1 MTSEQIMH
9 LVAMIIYMAVVITIG
24 IIFAKRANKSSDD
37 YFLGG
42 RSLGPWVTEFS
53 ASASDM
59 SGWLLMGLPGVAYW
73 CGLADAAW
81 TAIGLALGTYL
92 NWLIVSKRLRRY
104 SVRANNSITLPDF
117 FSNRFREK
125 KKTIMTI
132 SAMFILIFFTV
143 YAASCFVTCGKLFST
158 LFDLPY
164 IPMMILGAVF
174 VLAYTILGGFLAESA
189 SDFMQAIVMIIALIA
204 VVIVGTVT
212 AGGLGAVIDNA
223 KSIPGFF
230 EFFQIANP
238 TPEVS
243 SAAAGSLGEHLANHF
258 KSFFAVSTESA
269 SQTILNETTPVWGDP
284 KPYGVLSVCS
294 MLAWGLGYFGMPQV
308 LLRFMAIRK
317 EKELKASRRIAI
329 VWIVVSLTVA
339 VFIGIMGR
347 DLFPTTHTTASGA
360 ENIFITITTTI
371 FSSGALPILAGFI
384 MAGILAATISS
395 SDSYLLIAA
404 SAFAKNIYK
413 GVIDKK
419 ASDKK
424 VMWATRITLGAI
436 AVIAM
441 LLALNENSVIF
452 KLVSFAWAGFGA
464 TFGPL
469 MLFSLFWKRTTKAG
483 AIAGMISGGA
493 MVFIW
498 KLLINPLGAHFGIS
512 ALTIYELLPAFI
524 ISCIFIVVV
533 SLLTKKPSAE
543 IEADF
548 EAVKNGETDP
558 VITENN

>member
-9 LVAMIIYMAVVITIG
+9 LVAMAVYMAVVIAIG
-24 IIFAKRANKSSDD
+24 VIFAKRANKSSDD

-42 RSLGPWVTEFS
+42 RSLGPWVTAFS

-73 CGLADAAW
+73 CGLADAFW
-81 TAIGLALGTYL
+81 TAIGLAIGTYL

-125 KKTIMTI
+125 KKVIMTI
-132 SAMFILIFFTV
+132 SALFILIFFTV

-158 LFDLPY
+158 LFNLPY

-189 SDFMQAIVMIIALIA
+189 SDFMQAIVMVTALCA
-204 VVIVGTVT
+204 VVVIGTVS
-212 AGGLGAVIDNA
+212 AGGIGAVIENSQ
-223 KSIPGFF
+223 SIPGFL
-230 EFFQIANP
+230 EFFQIASP
-238 TPEVS
+238 TIENGSQAVVDGSPVFS
-243 SAAAGSLGEHLANHF
+243 AAGSYNLL
-258 KSFFAVSTESA
+258 T
-269 SQTILNETTPVWGDP
+269 
-284 KPYGVLSVCS
+284 VCS
-294 MLAWGLGYFGMPQV
+294 TLAWGLGYFGMPQV

-329 VWIVVSLTVA
+329 IWVAVSLAVA

-347 DLFPTTHTTASGA
+347 TLFPAEHLTASSA
-360 ENIFITITTTI
+360 ENIFITITTSV
-371 FSSGALPILAGFI
+371 FDSGALPILAGLI

-413 GVIDKK
+413 GVANKK
-419 ASDKK
+419 ASDKS

-436 AVIAM
+436 AIIAI

-483 AIAGMISGGA
+483 AIAGMLSGGI
-493 MVFIW
+493 MVFVW
-498 KLLINPLGAHFGIS
+498 KLIINPIGKANGIQ

-533 SLLTKKPSAE
+533 SLLTKEPSDE
-543 IEADF
+543 IKADF
-548 EAVKNGETDP
+548 DAVKSGETEP
-558 VITENN
+558 VMNNQ

>member
-9 LVAMIIYMAVVITIG
+9 LVAMAIYMSVVIAIG
-24 IIFAKRANKSSDD
+24 IIFAKRANQSSDD
-37 YFLGG
+37 YLLGG
-42 RSLGPWVTEFS
+42 RSLGPWMTAFS

-81 TAIGLALGTYL
+81 TAIGLALGTYF

-132 SAMFILIFFTV
+132 SALFILVFFTV

-164 IPMMILGAVF
+164 IPMMIVGIIF

-204 VVIVGTVT
+204 VVIVGTVA
-212 AGGLGAVIDNA
+212 AGGLGAVIANA
-223 KSIPGFF
+223 KSIDGFF
-230 EFFQIANP
+230 DFFQIANP
-238 TPEVS
+238 TPSTGSV
-243 SAAAGSLGEHLANHF
+243 AAESLGEHLKNHF
-258 KSFFAVSTESA
+258 TSFFAVNTESA
-269 SQTILNETTPVWGDP
+269 QQAIINETTPNWGAA
-284 KPYGVLSVCS
+284 KPYGILSICS

-317 EKELKASRRIAI
+317 EKELKASRRISI
-329 VWIVVSLTVA
+329 VWVVVSLAVA

-347 DLFPTTHTTASGA
+347 DLFPTTHLTSSDA
-360 ENIFITITTTI
+360 ENIFITITTSI
-371 FSSGALPILAGFI
+371 FSSGILPIIAGFI

-404 SAFAKNIYK
+404 SAFAKNIYQ

-436 AVIAM
+436 AIVAM

-469 MLFSLFWKRTTKAG
+469 MLFSLFWKRTTKEG
-483 AIAGMISGGA
+483 AIAGMISGGI
-493 MVFIW
+493 MVFVW
-498 KLLINPLGAHFGIS
+498 KMLIAPIGSYFNLSF
-512 ALTIYELLPAFI
+512 LTIYELLPAFI

-533 SLLTKKPSAE
+533 SLLTKEPSDE
-543 IEADF
+543 IKADF
-548 EAVKNGETDP
+548 DAVKAGETEP
-558 VITENN
+558 VEVE